1 MLIQLNR
8 MLATTTSNHLALS
21 LPEQQTGFT
30 PKYPKAFLLGVKVM
44 NTLGKFPRIIETG
57 KVSFISVL
65 LLATGCAYNP
75 DIRQSHDNTSGF
87 TTRENADYVACVK
100 DEVRGDTET
109 FTEEE
114 NGKTRLFIGSTDPNK
129 ASGLVEFSSSQGE
142 NHFSVYQRNAW
153 QDKGRLINTA
163 LVCSRA

>member
-1 MLIQLNR
+1 
-8 MLATTTSNHLALS
+8 
-21 LPEQQTGFT
+21 
-30 PKYPKAFLLGVKVM
+30 M
-44 NTLGKFPRIIETG
+44 NNTKPGKFSKTIVTG
-57 KVSFISVL
+57 KVSFLSIL

-87 TTRENADYVACVK
+87 TARDNSDYVACVK
-100 DEVRGDTET
+100 DEVKEGTET

-129 ASGLVEFSSSQGE
+129 ASGLVELSSSGGE
-142 NHFSVYQRNAW
+142 NRYSVYQRNAW

>member
-1 MLIQLNR
+1 
-8 MLATTTSNHLALS
+8 
-21 LPEQQTGFT
+21 
-30 PKYPKAFLLGVKVM
+30 M
-44 NTLGKFPRIIETG
+44 NNTTLGKLSKTIVTG
-57 KVSFISVL
+57 KVSFLSVL

-100 DEVRGDTET
+100 DEVKADTET

-114 NGKTRLFIGSTDPNK
+114 NGKTRLFIGSADPNT
-129 ASGLVEFSSSQGE
+129 ASGLVEFSSSEGE
-142 NHFSVYQRNAW
+142 NHYSVYQRNAW

-163 LVCSRA
+163 LACSRA

>member
-1 MLIQLNR
+1 MN
-8 MLATTTSNHLALS
+8 TTTTGKLS
-21 LPEQQTGFT
+21 RT
-30 PKYPKAFLLGVKVM
+30 
-44 NTLGKFPRIIETG
+44 IETG
-57 KVSFISVL
+57 KVSFLSIL

-87 TTRENADYVACVK
+87 TNRDNADYVACVK

-129 ASGLVEFSSSQGE
+129 ASGLVELANSAGE
-142 NHFSVYQRNAW
+142 NHYSVYQRNAW
-153 QDKGRLINTA
+153 QDKGSLINTA
-163 LVCSRA
+163 LACSKA